1 MCYNP
6 TALKRILRIG
16 AIAALTVLFLGLF
29 LWKSDPRRVVDL
41 MLASNVAWLAL
52 GFLANLAALLFRTLR
67 WRTILDPRH
76 PPPFYA
82 TFFANAVGYTLS
94 TVLPVR
100 AGDFA
105 RPAILSRRTDIRFT
119 TALGTV
125 LTERIF
131 DLFAILTLF
140 VTFVW
145 STNRQFSA
153 DPSTAGKFALVRT
166 AGIIA
171 TLLLLS
177 MALFLVSLYF
187 FRETIRRAHQA
198 VGRILPQRF
207 REGWM
212 LFFDSFVASLALARN
227 HLALARVILFTVG
240 IWFSIA
246 SQFAFVFIA
255 LRHPLPITA
264 SFFITGM
271 AIVGLMIPTPG
282 GIGGFHKACQ
292 ITLTNFYHYDVNTS
306 VAAAL
311 LVHAVGILPVVLTGA
326 ALVIH
331 DGISWRQAAAIG
343 EKPEE

>member
-1 MCYNP
+1 M
-6 TALKRILRIG
+6 KRILRIG

-29 LWKSDPRRVVDL
+29 LWKSDPGRVVDL
-41 MLASNVAWLAL
+41 MLASNAWWLTL
-52 GFLANLAALLFRTLR
+52 GFAANLAALLFRTLR
-67 WRTILDPRH
+67 WRTILNPRN

-105 RPAILSRRTDIRFT
+105 RPAILSRRTDIKFT

-125 LTERIF
+125 LTERVF

-153 DPSTAGKFALVRT
+153 DPSTSGKFAIVRT
-166 AGIIA
+166 AGILA
-171 TLLLLS
+171 TLLLISLAVFLF
-177 MALFLVSLYF
+177 ALHF
-187 FRETIRRAHQA
+187 FREGIRGAHRK
-198 VGRILPQRF
+198 VGRILPRRF
-207 REGWM
+207 RDGWM
-212 LFFDSFVASLALARN
+212 HFFDSFVDSLALARDGV
-227 HLALARVILFTVG
+227 ALTKVILFTAG

-246 SQFAFVFIA
+246 AQFGFVFIA

-271 AIVGLMIPTPG
+271 AIIGLMIPTPG

-326 ALVIH
+326 ALIVR
-331 DGISWRQAAAIG
+331 DGIPWRQVAAIG